1 MFMSP
6 FLRGAAIQ
14 ALVRAGIDRGSA
26 MMDSMIG
33 MMAEGIHRQ
42 SWSGHG
48 VKRYGRDADRSKYS
62 PHQGK
67 DEITRRI
74 VFEAHTIERQEDRAR
89 AAGHDLSARMS
100 RRGRLIDVA

>member
-6 FLRGAAIQ
+6 FLRGAAIR
-14 ALVRAGIDRGSA
+14 ALSRAGIERGTA

-33 MMAEGIHRQ
+33 IMAEGIHRQ
-42 SWSGHG
+42 SWSGSVG
-48 VKRYGRDADRSKYS
+48 KRYGRAADRSKYI

-67 DEITRRI
+67 AEITRRI
-74 VFEAHTIERQEDRAR
+74 VVEAHTIERQEDRAR

-100 RRGRLIDVA
+100 RRGRLIDVV